1 VSRVFVVIRFRV
13 AEGEQGAFAERVR
26 VAVEVLAKQKGFVS
40 ARVGRNVD
48 DPELLALDLEWVNVG
63 SYRRALSPYDVKMA
77 AVPLLSE
84 AIDEPTAYE
93 DLLTQHGFD
102 SGPPGP
108 IAWSLP

>member
-1 VSRVFVVIRFRV
+1 
-13 AEGEQGAFAERVR
+13 
-26 VAVEVLAKQKGFVS
+26 
-40 ARVGRNVD
+40 
-48 DPELLALDLEWVNVG
+48 VNVG